1 VNTFED
7 IFISH
12 KNKQLNLDK
21 KKCEQGRKF
30 SEKRSHKPLK
40 AMARTI

>member
-12 KNKQLNLDK
+12 KNKQLYLDQKNANKEKKLAKKEAINL
-21 KKCEQGRKF
+21 
-30 SEKRSHKPLK
+30 
-40 AMARTI
+40 